1 MAKKMPEIGDYK
13 YGFADKDVSVFR
25 SERGL
30 TKEIVEQISSMKSEP
45 QWMLDYRLKSL
56 ELFYKMPMPQW
67 GGDLSPLKFD

>member
-30 TKEIVEQISSMKSEP
+30 TREIVEEISGMKEEP
-45 QWMLDYRLKSL
+45 EWMLNYRLKSL
-56 ELFYKMPMPQW
+56 ELFYNMPMPQW
-67 GGDLSPLKFD
+67 GGDLTP